1 MVSIILNEEKWF
13 EKRRLTNEI
22 VDESFS
28 MNHRI
33 MHAFRLARPSR
44 WWSST
49 CRTRPTRSVVPFL
62 QTTSSCTPLPR
73 SSPSSVCP
81 SSSTCLH
88 YSTLSAGKTLQIFN
102 IELKSK
108 VKAHQNAEEVVFWKW
123 VNEKTI
129 ALVSE
134 TAVYHWSIEGEL
146 SNELKGIDNL
156 HSSQLR
162 NDEAWLNGE

>member
-1 MVSIILNEEKWF
+1 M
-13 EKRRLTNEI
+13 
-22 VDESFS
+22 
-28 MNHRI
+28 
-33 MHAFRLARPSR
+33 
-44 WWSST
+44 
-49 CRTRPTRSVVPFL
+49 
-62 QTTSSCTPLPR
+62 
-73 SSPSSVCP
+73 
-81 SSSTCLH
+81 
-88 YSTLSAGKTLQIFN
+88 
-102 IELKSK
+102 
-108 VKAHQNAEEVVFWKW
+108 KAHQNAEEVVFWKW